1 MRRDRTAEGHEE
13 CRSKQEAGGV
23 SVDLVLGQELSECK
37 ECQGYDELSRVIRQ
51 ERQERQTDLCQGVRN
66 TGEGALGFYY
76 IWVLV

>member
-1 MRRDRTAEGHEE
+1 M
-13 CRSKQEAGGV
+13 
-23 SVDLVLGQELSECK
+23 LGQELSECK